1 MVSVLHGW
9 PSHHL
14 SQEGHCVFPE
24 VLSETMLW
32 YVQAAPGA
40 STAVWGSEH
49 AEDVELDEDKLRN
62 ALKKQSVLSRAAVET
77 DDRKRKFNSLAGAQE
92 EVTPE
97 EMEAYRMTRARAD
110 DPMAAFLSA
119 DGDE

>member
-1 MVSVLHGW
+1 MSLEL
-9 PSHHL
+9 L
-14 SQEGHCVFPE
+14 SEMMLWDVQA
-24 VLSETMLW
+24 VLS
-32 YVQAAPGA
+32 A

-49 AEDVELDEDKLRN
+49 AEDVELDEDKLKA
-62 ALKKQSVLSRAAVET
+62 ALKKQDALNRAAVQT

-97 EMEAYRMTRARAD
+97 EMEAYRMTRTRAD

-119 DGDE
+119 DSDE